1 MQEPSNTASDLG
13 KAGLPSRTSPGWI
26 FLAFLF
32 PALYLFGAAVGAIG
46 SSQVLDINAALIALG
61 VWAVVGLML
70 TVARMTRRV
79 GRWILAG
86 AVAGAALL
94 PARAH
99 GDLHD
104 RVGQSIRTVAS
115 GCPAATSS
123 GSRARQPRGWC

>member
-1 MQEPSNTASDLG
+1 MQGPSNTASDLG

-61 VWAVVGLML
+61 VWAVFGLIL

-79 GRWILAG
+79 GLWILAG
-86 AVAGAALL
+86 AVAGAALCPIVL
-94 PARAH
+94 SSCHSNEGLEIRPS
-99 GDLHD
+99 GTSNT
-104 RVGQSIRTVAS
+104 SIS
-115 GCPAATSS
+115 P
-123 GSRARQPRGWC
+123 